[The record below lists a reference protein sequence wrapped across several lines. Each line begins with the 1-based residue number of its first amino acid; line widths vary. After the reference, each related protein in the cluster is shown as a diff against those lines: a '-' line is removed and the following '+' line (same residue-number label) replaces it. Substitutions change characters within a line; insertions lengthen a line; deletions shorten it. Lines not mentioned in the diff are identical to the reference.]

1 MHKKE
6 GFKIMFKGSI
16 TALITPFKDGAI
28 DWDSFDKLVEWQIEQ
43 GSHGLVPCGTTGE
56 SPTLSHDDHK
66 AIIRRCV
73 QVVNKRIPVIAG
85 TGSNATQEA
94 IELTQDAKDAGV
106 DGCLSVVPYYNK
118 PTQDGMIAHFSAIHD
133 AVDLPIILYDIPG
146 RSVVQMDLDTIA
158 TLAKMDHIVGIKD
171 ATNDLSRVCA
181 LREVVPAD
189 FALLS
194 GEDPTAAGF
203 YALGGNGCISVVSN
217 IAPKACAE
225 LYNSWTAKDIDTFA
239 ARRDALAPLGRDLFC
254 ESSPAP
260 VKYAAQLL
268 GLCTD
273 EVRLPLLPATP
284 AAQEKVKAAMKHAGL
299 I

>member
-1 MHKKE
+1 
-6 GFKIMFKGSI
+6 MFKGSI
-16 TALITPFKDGAI
+16 TALITPFKNGAI

-146 RSVVQMDLDTIA
+146 RSVVQMDLGTIA
-158 TLAKMDHIVGIKD
+158 TLAQMDHIVGVKD

-268 GLCTD
+268 DLCTD